1 MSDIKFHSDTIQ
13 ILLNT
18 SSKKQ
23 IETINKNDIL
33 SNLNRIRNKNLD
45 KLVGGNLNINSP
57 IPKYYELKPF
67 LIAKVDIIIISEIKL
82 EETFSSY
89 IFPIKGFYNKSNW
102 MKTVMV
108 VV

>member
-1 MSDIKFHSDTIQ
+1 M
-13 ILLNT
+13 
-18 SSKKQ
+18 
-23 IETINKNDIL
+23 
-33 SNLNRIRNKNLD
+33 
-45 KLVGGNLNINSP
+45 GGNLNINSP

>member
-45 KLVGGNLNINSP
+45 KLVGENLNINSP

-67 LIAKVDIIIISEIKL
+67 LIAKVDIIII
-82 EETFSSY
+82 
-89 IFPIKGFYNKSNW
+89 PIKGFYNKSNL